1 MRKNDLGMTD
11 REYQDFIDAMADIY
25 LEEIRMYGI
34 GEPEDDI
41 HTYSK
46 SVA

>member
-11 REYQDFIDAMADIY
+11 REYQDFIDAMSDIY

-34 GEPEDDI
+34 EDTEDDI